1 MPDTRVSVD
10 HRKVA
15 YLGVRGD
22 DRTGTYVDP
31 VPENHLDGHAR
42 PRVDGI
48 VVVLRLD
55 PGLLSKKPVNEL
67 PGAADRSDEEP
78 GPGILLPIFMPNLT
92 GLDAIRLVLID
103 QRVVLF
109 WPNVTD
115 DVHVNWAAVYLLEEI
130 EQDRDGVVAL
140 PQNLVP
146 HDARVEAVVF
156 DFQRLPPP
164 WGREYTVRR
173 DKAERM
179 NMDLIVNFTPTGMI
193 PTKEMTPHAP
203 VSASEIV
210 EEVHRAFEI
219 GITMVHLHARD
230 EESGAPTYRAEV
242 YASIIEGIRS
252 FSTDLVLCVSL
263 SGRNFK
269 EFEKRAEPL
278 QLTGDLKPDMG
289 SLTLSSLNFVQ
300 HASLNDPE
308 MVVALAREMTRR
320 GIVAELEAFDLG
332 MVNYAKYLERKG
344 LIEAPHYCNLLLG
357 NIASAQPDPLHL
369 GTMIRDLPANTLWS
383 VAGLSA
389 AQLPMNAIAIA
400 LGGGVRIGLE
410 DNIWFDSGRSRLAA
424 NADLLRRVHSLAQ
437 IHERSIM
444 KAAKLRE
451 CLKLEPGNGRYGRTF
466 SEPAVDC

>member
-1 MPDTRVSVD
+1 MPNARVSVD
-10 HRKVA
+10 DHEVT
-15 YLGVRGD
+15 YPGVRGD
-22 DRTGTYVDP
+22 GRTGTYVDT
-31 VPENHLDGHAR
+31 VPENHFDGHAR
-42 PRVDGI
+42 PGVDNS
-48 VVVLRLD
+48 VVALRLNS
-55 PGLLSKKPVNEL
+55 GTFSKKPEYEL
-67 PGAADRSDEEP
+67 SGTADRSDQEP
-78 GPGILLPIFMPNLT
+78 GLGILLPIFMPNLAGRDAF
-92 GLDAIRLVLID
+92 GLVSID
-103 QRVVLF
+103 QRVVF
-109 WPNVTD
+109 FRPDVAD
-115 DVHVNWAAVYLLEEI
+115 DFYGNWSVVYLFEEI
-130 EQDRDGVVAL
+130 EQDGDGVVAL
-140 PQNLVP
+140 PQDLVL
-146 HDARVEAVVF
+146 HVARIGVF
-156 DFQRLPPP
+156 SFDRQRLPPP
-164 WGREYTVRR
+164 WGGEYTVRR

-193 PTKEMTPHAP
+193 PTKEMTPHVP
-203 VSASEIV
+203 VSVSEIV

-230 EESGAPTYRAEV
+230 GETGVPTYRAEV

-252 FSTDLVLCVSL
+252 FSKDLVLCVSL

-308 MVVALAREMTRR
+308 MVVALAREMRRR

-332 MVNYAKYLERKG
+332 MINYAKYLERKG

-424 NADLLRRVHSLAQ
+424 NTDLLRRVHSLAQ

-444 KAAKLRE
+444 KPAKLRE
-451 CLKLEPGNGRYGRTF
+451 ILKLEPGDGRYGRTF
-466 SEPAVDC
+466 REQAADS